1 LRYAKREDEE
11 AMTEVDVAIRREE
24 MRNRALLYEAAET
37 LSSPDIGD
45 LLPRF
50 AAMLSRVIPYDRL
63 MITRVHSGSTDL
75 LPLFVDGLQTPI
87 WSPGVVNSGDGT
99 GLDRLPAQ
107 GLFLDSA
114 GVDQFRRDYP
124 ASEWSA
130 LPDIQ
135 SAVMIGL
142 TSRTETFGVLSFGL
156 CEPTAHSLASLNF
169 LKRLSVLLANALASS
184 ARLSDLRTQVH
195 EQTVLA
201 EVARIASSSFRLD
214 QVGPG
219 LSEAISRLIRFDWI
233 HVTSVN
239 LVGSTITARLL
250 GGDSM
255 SGVLTAPV
263 LPLVG
268 TATDAVIRA
277 RAGMIITPE
286 QITTSDDLF
295 SDLRPALDAGLRS
308 AIAVPLFYRDD
319 AIGALI
325 FRSRVENAFTLQDVA
340 IGERIAA
347 QLSGPFANFLQHSD
361 LERLVHERGVLAELG
376 LSTSGARSL
385 DATLGSLHSAVS
397 KLFRCDNFA
406 VTIFDSERSAFDY
419 RYVRG
424 EAMPCLSL
432 DSATQ
437 SEIGEGSRSA
447 WSEPI
452 MGRFGSYDDSVPNL
466 AEIPGFIQ
474 QSGMRS
480 WVRAPLNQND
490 RAIGTIDLS
499 SRSPDYYSREDV
511 ESLQRVSDQI
521 APAIDSAMIAER
533 IEREAT
539 ERAVLLE
546 IARSILDAPDA
557 VSMYTRM
564 EEQIRLLFPFE
575 RMAVNRADFES
586 NEMEYLHVT
595 GPPYDGPGAR
605 SRGSKVPMAG
615 TITEVVA
622 STRRGMM
629 FQDQGRP
636 TGVVSLEHQLT
647 AKIVS
652 YGYHSGMAVPL
663 VSEGAL
669 VGTLHFSSQSA
680 DVYTSHHLQLAEQ
693 IASLLA
699 GSLTFPIQSEWRT
712 NGVSTN
718 EGKGPIQIFI
728 IDSHTLCRESL
739 RSLFEPGIIEIS
751 GESDSLCTAFQ
762 GNVEGSPNVILW
774 GVHDGDIQQCDE
786 IRNVRATWPQVNV
799 LLLSDEADVEILRAV
814 VAVGADGF
822 LLRGVSAFGLVAGI
836 VEIAAGGAVFD
847 PGVLSEFLRSLPAGQ
862 IGPSPN
868 EITRISN
875 LSDTDR
881 SILRAIGQGQTNA
894 EISVAMGFAVGTVK
908 NRTSRIYRSIH
919 VSDRLGAASFA
930 IRSGLVN

>member
-1 LRYAKREDEE
+1 
-11 AMTEVDVAIRREE
+11 
-24 MRNRALLYEAAET
+24 
-37 LSSPDIGD
+37 
-45 LLPRF
+45 
-50 AAMLSRVIPYDRL
+50 
-63 MITRVHSGSTDL
+63 
-75 LPLFVDGLQTPI
+75 
-87 WSPGVVNSGDGT
+87 
-99 GLDRLPAQ
+99 
-107 GLFLDSA
+107 
-114 GVDQFRRDYP
+114 
-124 ASEWSA
+124 
-130 LPDIQ
+130 
-135 SAVMIGL
+135 
-142 TSRTETFGVLSFGL
+142 
-156 CEPTAHSLASLNF
+156 
-169 LKRLSVLLANALASS
+169 
-184 ARLSDLRTQVH
+184 
-195 EQTVLA
+195 
-201 EVARIASSSFRLD
+201 
-214 QVGPG
+214 
-219 LSEAISRLIRFDWI
+219 
-233 HVTSVN
+233 
-239 LVGSTITARLL
+239 
-250 GGDSM
+250 
-255 SGVLTAPV
+255 
-263 LPLVG
+263 
-268 TATDAVIRA
+268 
-277 RAGMIITPE
+277 
-286 QITTSDDLF
+286 
-295 SDLRPALDAGLRS
+295 
-308 AIAVPLFYRDD
+308 
-319 AIGALI
+319 
-325 FRSRVENAFTLQDVA
+325 
-340 IGERIAA
+340 
-347 QLSGPFANFLQHSD
+347 
-361 LERLVHERGVLAELG
+361 
-376 LSTSGARSL
+376 
-385 DATLGSLHSAVS
+385 
-397 KLFRCDNFA
+397 
-406 VTIFDSERSAFDY
+406 
-419 RYVRG
+419 
-424 EAMPCLSL
+424 
-432 DSATQ
+432 
-437 SEIGEGSRSA
+437 
-447 WSEPI
+447 

-466 AEIPGFIQ
+466 AEIPGLIQ

-480 WVRAPLNQND
+480 WMRAPLNQND
-490 RAIGTIDLS
+490 RVIGTIDLS
-499 SRSPDYYSREDV
+499 SRSPDYYSIEDV
-511 ESLQRVSDQI
+511 ESLQRIADQI
-521 APAIDSAMIAER
+521 APAIDAAMIAEQ

-546 IARSILDAPDA
+546 IARSILNAPDA

-636 TGVVSLEHQLT
+636 IGVVSLVHQLT

-663 VSEGAL
+663 VAEGAL
-669 VGTLHFSSQSA
+669 VGTLHFSSQSTA
-680 DVYTSHHLQLAEQ
+680 VYTSHHLQLAEQ

-699 GSLTFPIQSEWRT
+699 RSVGYLTTDWGDDQESLSPNTLTFPIQSEWQT

-718 EGKGPIQIFI
+718 EGKGPIQILI

-739 RSLFEPGIIEIS
+739 RSLFKPGIIEIS
-751 GESDSLCTAFQ
+751 GESDSLGTAPQ
-762 GNVEGSPNVILW
+762 GNVEGSPNVIIW

-786 IRNVRATWPQVNV
+786 IRNLRATWPQINV
-799 LLLSDEADVEILRAV
+799 LLLSDEADVEILRAA
-814 VAVGADGF
+814 VAVGVDGF
-822 LLRGVSAFGLVAGI
+822 LLRGVSTFGLVAAI

>member
-1 LRYAKREDEE
+1 
-11 AMTEVDVAIRREE
+11 MTEVDVAIRREE